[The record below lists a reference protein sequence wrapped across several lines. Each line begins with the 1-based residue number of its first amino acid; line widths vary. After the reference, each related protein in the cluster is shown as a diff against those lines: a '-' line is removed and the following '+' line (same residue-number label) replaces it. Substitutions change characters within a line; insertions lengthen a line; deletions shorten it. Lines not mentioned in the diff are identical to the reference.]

1 MKRLVRSSALFVVVL
16 LALAHFAQAQEF
28 RRLELNLFV
37 AGSGQAN
44 EKYVVGFPQTF
55 TPING
60 EFKMDPAI
68 RGGVRFNVNTT
79 AHWGEELFFSY
90 EPNSAS
96 FTLKTTPEQT
106 QSYDS
111 RVMNFGLNAMYYIN
125 EEESRKTRPF
135 VSAGFGGTIYQ
146 PTAAAKE
153 AARSPLQGNLPN
165 FSSSTE
171 MTFNYGIGFKRDCG
185 ESYGFRMDLRG
196 FLGRNP
202 DFGLARSSANP
213 SEVVFPATGAL
224 NSVEASVGFIF
235 KLKR

>member
-1 MKRLVRSSALFVVVL
+1 MKRLAKSLALLVVVL
-16 LALAHFAQAQEF
+16 LIFPHVVQAQDF
-28 RRLELNLFV
+28 RHMELNLFV
-37 AGSGQAN
+37 AGSGHRS
-44 EKYVVGFPQTF
+44 EDYVIGFPQTF
-55 TPING
+55 TPIND
-60 EFKMDPAI
+60 EFKMDSAL

-106 QSYDS
+106 QSYDT

-153 AARSPLQGNLPN
+153 QAHNPLQGNLPN
-165 FSSSTE
+165 FASSAGVTL
-171 MTFNYGIGFKRDCG
+171 NYGIGFKRDCG
-185 ESYGFRMDLRG
+185 DSYGFRMDLRG

-202 DFGLARSSANP
+202 DFGLARSSPNP
-213 SEVVFPATGAL
+213 TEVVFPATGAL
-224 NSVEASVGFIF
+224 HSVEASIGFIF